1 MPEQQAPY
9 ETANETMSAEEYR
22 QKYGDQAQP
31 QLDGL
36 GDPADKYDIALAIDP
51 GRSTGLAWTDEDRV
65 VTGTSDWWSV
75 WDALASLYTGA
86 AFEASVPGVLESSDL
101 CVILE
106 APYKSRQSMGAEP
119 AVAYNSGQVAR
130 EAELLAEW
138 LRRYEIRY
146 GLIEHDPARQDQKW
160 DSSFARKIVGDWE
173 GPDNEHCR
181 DAIRLLFFYNFL

>member
-1 MPEQQAPY
+1 MPEEQAPY

-31 QLDGL
+31 QLDGMRP
-36 GDPADKYDIALAIDP
+36 GDACDVALAIDP
-51 GRSTGLAWTDEDRV
+51 GRESGLAWTDGDRV
-65 VTGTSDWWSV
+65 VTGTASFWEI
-75 WDALASLYTGA
+75 WDALSELHLGRALG
-86 AFEASVPGVLESSDL
+86 ASVPAVWETSDHCVL
-101 CVILE
+101 LE
-106 APYKSRQSMGAEP
+106 APYKSRQSMGAQP

-138 LRRYEIRY
+138 LRGNDILYK
-146 GLIEHDPARQDQKW
+146 LIEHDPSQQGPKW

-181 DAIRLLFFYNFL
+181 DAIRLLFFYEFL